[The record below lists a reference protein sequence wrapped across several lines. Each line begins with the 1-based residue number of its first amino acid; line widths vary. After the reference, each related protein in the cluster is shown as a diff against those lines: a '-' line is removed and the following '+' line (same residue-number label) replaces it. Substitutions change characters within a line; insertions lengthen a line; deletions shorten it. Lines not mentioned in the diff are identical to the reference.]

1 MTLAAEFLIGF
12 GFTFLSALCGIW
24 WRLQSQITEGKEAL
38 AEFRLEVAKTYVSG
52 EALNGLEKRLIA
64 SEERMVGAIEKLTE
78 RMDRVIDRWDHA
90 KIPR

>member
-1 MTLAAEFLIGF
+1 MTITEFHLGF
-12 GFTFLSALCGIW
+12 AFTVFASLCGLW
-24 WRLQSQITEGKEAL
+24 WRLQAQITEGKEAL

-90 KIPR
+90 KPLR

>member
-1 MTLAAEFLIGF
+1 MSLTTEFLIGF
-12 GFTFLSALCGIW
+12 GFTVLSAVLTIW
-24 WRLQSQITEGKEAL
+24 WRLQSQITAAREAL

-90 KIPR
+90 KLPR